1 MRDLVSDVGPSGG
14 ADAAI
19 ASASR
24 AEPVTTVGSA
34 GFSRALLTE
43 QVVDHLTQLIAD
55 GTLPPGSFLPSEPE
69 LARQL
74 GVSRTV
80 VRESAR
86 VLAARGMIDIQRGR
100 GSTVRAPSTWDI
112 GGPLS
117 LAVMAEQSELTNW
130 LEVRAALEIASAR
143 YAARRARPAEHARLG
158 EALAA
163 LDSNFDDPEAYAV
176 ADMELHLA
184 IAAGS
189 CNPQFERLL
198 RPLLRPL
205 RTHFTHRVSQ
215 PAVRSSANRQH
226 AAIVEAIVAGDEA
239 AAVEAMT
246 SHFTVVAEEV
256 REIDTGEEDLG
267 ADV

>member
-1 MRDLVSDVGPSGG
+1 MTGFGSGAAAAHGDDDAITPALRAGP
-14 ADAAI
+14 AA
-19 ASASR
+19 
-24 AEPVTTVGSA
+24 TVGSA

-43 QVVDHLTQLIAD
+43 QVVDHLTQLIAG
-55 GTLPPGSFLPSEPE
+55 GTLPPGSLLPPEPE

-74 GVSRTV
+74 RVSRTV

-112 GGPLS
+112 GGPLA

-130 LEVRAALEIASAR
+130 LEVRVALEIASAR
-143 YAARRARPAEHARLG
+143 YAARRAGPAEHARLRG
-158 EALAA
+158 ALSV
-163 LDSNFDDPEAYAV
+163 LDATFEDPEAYAG
-176 ADMELHLA
+176 ADIDFHLA
-184 IAAGS
+184 IAAAS
-189 CNPQFERLL
+189 RNPQFERLL

-205 RTHFTHRVSQ
+205 RTHFTHRVRQ
-215 PAVRSSANRQH
+215 PAVRSDANRQH
-226 AAIVEAIVAGDEA
+226 AAIVDAIAAGDEV

-246 SHFTVVAEEV
+246 SHFDVVAEEV

-267 ADV
+267 EDE